1 MKALNGKAHGI
12 KIALFS
18 ALFIALFTVAAA
30 AAVPARASALV
41 LSKPYAVLGI
51 WGETGSGGN

>member
-1 MKALNGKAHGI
+1 MKALNGKARVI

-18 ALFIALFTVAAA
+18 ALFIALFTAAA
-30 AAVPARASALV
+30 IAATPARASALDVSKTYV
-41 LSKPYAVLGI
+41 LSGL